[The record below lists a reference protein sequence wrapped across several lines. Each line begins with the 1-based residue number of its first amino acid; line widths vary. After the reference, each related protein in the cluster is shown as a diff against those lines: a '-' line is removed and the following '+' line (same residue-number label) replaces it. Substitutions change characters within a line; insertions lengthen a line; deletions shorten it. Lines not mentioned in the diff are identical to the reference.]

1 MTTKIEIG
9 ISQSLIRKIKALGV
23 LSGDTNPNL
32 IQDIIQNH
40 IESAVTSAI
49 MQLLDVKTGSALLF
63 NAQPAPESKPVLMTP
78 PQSFAIAEGLE
89 DDDLEDRFASTD
101 ENAFVTRN
109 GASISDD
116 GLEDELED
124 DKVAFNTDPYFED
137 LTSDFKAEDMFASA
151 LGFEGQVS
159 QPSERPQRTQSAP
172 KRQIRARVTAAT

>member
-49 MQLLDVKTGSALLF
+49 MQLLDVKTRGALLF
-63 NAQPAPESKPVLMTP
+63 NAPPEPKPVLMTP
-78 PQSFAIAEGLE
+78 PSQSFTIAEGLE
-89 DDDLEDRFASTD
+89 GDEDLEDRFASTD

-124 DKVAFNTDPYFED
+124 DKVSFNTDPYFED

-159 QPSERPQRTQSAP
+159 QPNERPQRTQAAP
-172 KRQIRARVTAAT
+172 KRQIRARVTVAT